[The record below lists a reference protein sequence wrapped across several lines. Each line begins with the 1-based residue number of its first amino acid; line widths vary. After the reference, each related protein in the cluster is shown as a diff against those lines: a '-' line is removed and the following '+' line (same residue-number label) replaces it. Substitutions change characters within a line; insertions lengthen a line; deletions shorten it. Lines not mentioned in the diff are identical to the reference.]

1 MFRTKILAKE
11 TRTISKIL
19 SLELYG
25 FKIIK
30 RKVTLYLSIS
40 QNLYT
45 EHINKD
51 FE

>member
-1 MFRTKILAKE
+1 MLRMKILAKQ
-11 TRTISKIL
+11 TRTLSKIL

-30 RKVTLYLSIS
+30 RKVTLYLSTS

-45 EHINKD
+45 ENINKD